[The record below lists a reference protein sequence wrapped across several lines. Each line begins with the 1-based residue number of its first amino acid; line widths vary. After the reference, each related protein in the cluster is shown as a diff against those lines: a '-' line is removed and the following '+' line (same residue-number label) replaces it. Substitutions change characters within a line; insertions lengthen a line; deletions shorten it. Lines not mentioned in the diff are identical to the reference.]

1 MLQLH
6 THTHTLTL
14 RPPTPRHLSPTAA
27 VPFTHPST
35 RATHDSAMSAFVST
49 TLEVDSLDTW
59 NVLLAG
65 AEGLVVGFFWAD
77 FHVPSRRG
85 GQMDKVVAVLAKKYP
100 LVSFAKVEAE
110 EVPEVTELYP
120 INSVPTFVFLSA
132 GSVVAT
138 LEGANPPELAKKVAE
153 QAAAAAAAAAGAG
166 GAGAEEKD
174 ATEARLVRLTRAAR
188 AMLFMKGTPQ
198 EPKCKFSREMIGILK
213 EEDVRVGSF
222 NILSDDVVRQGLK
235 APAFGGSPNFPKLY
249 VEGNEDSQEFVDYCV
264 PCRPVLREG
273 AATGVGLDC
282 PSLTPPP

>member
-1 MLQLH
+1 MFVQLR
-6 THTHTLTL
+6 THTLTL
-14 RPPTPRHLSPTAA
+14 LPPTTRHLSPTVT
-27 VPFTHPST
+27 VPSTHAST
-35 RATHDSAMSAFVST
+35 RATHYSAMSAFVST
-49 TLEVDSLDTW
+49 TPEVDSLDTW

-153 QAAAAAAAAAGAG
+153 QAAAAAAATGAG

-222 NILSDDVVRQGLK
+222 NILSDDGVRQGLK
-235 APAFGGSPNFPKLY
+235 APAFGGSPTFPKLY
-249 VEGNEDSQEFVDYCV
+249 VEGMRCGGECAGQCTSLWFTVYS
-264 PCRPVLREG
+264 
-273 AATGVGLDC
+273 VGR
-282 PSLTPPP
+282 